1 MLPRMT
7 PYIFTPEEI
16 TAFDPYF
23 IGVFELKILGI

>member
-1 MLPRMT
+1 MT

-23 IGVFELKILGI
+23 IGIFELHFLGI